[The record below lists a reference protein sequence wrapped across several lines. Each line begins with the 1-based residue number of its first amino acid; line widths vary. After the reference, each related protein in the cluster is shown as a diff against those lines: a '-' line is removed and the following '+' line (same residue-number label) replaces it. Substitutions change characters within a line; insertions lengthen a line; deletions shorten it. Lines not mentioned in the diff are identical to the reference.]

1 MMEQTN
7 SPMRIEEIRQRI
19 DGIDSEILRLLNRR
33 AELVLEVGRL
43 KAEQSLDFHVPQRE
57 EEIYARLS
65 AEHTGPFPTQA
76 LRPVFREV
84 ISACLSLEHPLRVAY
99 LGPRATFCHLAA
111 MERFGLSAQLLAMR
125 NIAEVFVE
133 VEKGNADFGVA
144 PVENSTEGVVSH
156 TLDMF
161 VDSPLLICGEVVVEA
176 ALHLLSKAPTLAEV
190 RKIYS
195 HPHGLAESRKWL
207 ERNAAQVP
215 VVETS
220 STGAA
225 AEIAASEPGAAAIS
239 SELAAS
245 LYDLT
250 VLHRRIEDHPNNLTR
265 FLVVGK
271 KSAPPTAEDKT
282 SILFSIKDRVGA
294 LHRMLLPF
302 AERRINL
309 TKIESRPS
317 KKKVW
322 EYVFYVDFEGHAS
335 EPRVQEALAR
345 LQEDCIFLKVLGSY
359 PKAAQLLES

>member
-7 SPMRIEEIRQRI
+7 SPMRIAEIRQRI

-43 KAEQSLDFHVPQRE
+43 KAEQNLDFHVPQRE

-65 AEHTGPFPTQA
+65 AEHTGPFPAQA
-76 LRPVFREV
+76 VRPVFREV

-125 NIAEVFVE
+125 NIAEVFAE

-225 AEIAASEPGAAAIS
+225 AEI
-239 SELAAS
+239 
-245 LYDLT
+245 T

-265 FLVVGK
+265 FLVIGK

-335 EPRVQEALAR
+335 EPRAQEALAR

-359 PKAAQLLES
+359 PKAAQLVES